1 MYNHLTLQMYDPT
14 FAASADYVGC
24 DICEILFNCIFAYSP
39 WINYLCIKKMRKTK
53 QNGHQR
59 TDTVCG

>member
-24 DICEILFNCIFAYSP
+24 DICEILYNCIFAYSLR
-39 WINYLCIKKMRKTK
+39 INYLCI
-53 QNGHQR
+53 
-59 TDTVCG
+59 